1 MEVENVLLA
10 LEEKNKWVQRKEKLQ
25 KRLDK
30 VRKKKEMFL
39 RLLED
44 TKKQVRHYDN
54 IVTSMKEARGPQDT
68 PTAPPLR

>member
-39 RLLED
+39 RMLED
-44 TKKQVRHYDN
+44 TRKQVRHYDD
-54 IVTSMKEARGPQDT
+54 IVTSMKEAKGPQDA

>member
-44 TKKQVRHYDN
+44 TISRSD
-54 IVTSMKEARGPQDT
+54 IMTISLLP
-68 PTAPPLR
+68 

>member
-10 LEEKNKWVQRKEKLQ
+10 LEEKDKWVRRREKLQ

-39 RLLED
+39 RFLDD
-44 TKKQVRHYDN
+44 TRRQVRRYDD
-54 IVTSMKEARGPQDT
+54 IVTSMKETKGPQDT
-68 PTAPPLR
+68 PAAPPLR